1 MPKAF
6 SVRNLCNLT
15 ATLEMTRFSD
25 DVCFMSPV
33 EAVRVQCS
41 TIRYSYLVQQAVM
54 PQGTST
60 NQATTI
66 KIPFFMQVNS
76 KPCLMAYKGPI
87 AILWQFLSKIPPDFC
102 MQIVMVLSCTQTLI
116 IKKWRFIKQGLKLM
130 KLLSQCQKS
139 VPLYG
144 NEHFCAAIWWQT
156 LLPNDLL
163 SLFTIQT
170 TQKNH
175 QIMKI
180 KRLDMQ

>member
-1 MPKAF
+1 MIKELALRKGSDIFCYTPLK
-6 SVRNLCNLT
+6 NLT
-15 ATLEMTRFSD
+15 RLQANKYKQEDRDPAPIVDKILRC
-25 DVCFMSPV
+25 DVKSK
-33 EAVRVQCS
+33 
-41 TIRYSYLVQQAVM
+41 
-54 PQGTST
+54 

-66 KIPFFMQVNS
+66 KTAFFMQVNA
-76 KPCLMAYKGPI
+76 KLCLMAYKGSI
-87 AILWQFLSKIPPDFC
+87 AILWQFLSKIIPDFC

-170 TQKNH
+170 TQKKH
-175 QIMKI
+175 KIMKI
-180 KRLDMQ
+180 NLLDMQ

>member
-1 MPKAF
+1 
-6 SVRNLCNLT
+6 
-15 ATLEMTRFSD
+15 
-25 DVCFMSPV
+25 
-33 EAVRVQCS
+33 
-41 TIRYSYLVQQAVM
+41 M

-76 KPCLMAYKGPI
+76 KPCLMAYKGSI
-87 AILWQFLSKIPPDFC
+87 AILWQFLSKISPDFF

-116 IKKWRFIKQGLKLM
+116 FKKWRPIKQGLKLM
-130 KLLSQCQKS
+130 TLLSQCLKS

-144 NEHFCAAIWWQT
+144 NEHFA
-156 LLPNDLL
+156 LPYGGRHFYPPNDLL

-175 QIMKI
+175 QIMKMQ
-180 KRLDMQ
+180 RLDMQ